1 MKVSELMKGV
11 TPNPEYKGEVQV
23 DDMVLAVDLAEES
36 AGKVANYLVVGDH
49 VTAVDGQ
56 LNPTTEDRTY
66 IRKGTQTS
74 KTGQQRSFSITG
86 DRLEG
91 DEFQD
96 AALSHKIKYGRG
108 NTVKKSYVYFNMLT
122 GKGEKGEFVVIV
134 NSDGGSDASTPAGI
148 DIELRGSG
156 GVPEDYTYSDDSGV
170 GG

>member
-1 MKVSELMKGV
+1 MKVSELMNGV

-36 AGKVANYLVVGDH
+36 TGKVADYLVVGDH
-49 VTAVDGQ
+49 ITAIDGQ

-91 DEFQD
+91 DKFQD
-96 AALSHKIKYGRG
+96 AALAHNMKFGRG
-108 NTVKKSYVYFNMLT
+108 ETVKKSYVYFNMLT
-122 GKGEKGEFVVIV
+122 GKGEKGACVVIV

-148 DIELRGSG
+148 DIELRGAG
-156 GVPEDYTYSDDSGV
+156 GVPEEYTYSDDSDV
-170 GG
+170 GD